1 MILHARGAK
10 WRGFALLLFFVQ
22 LVANFAWSP
31 LFFGRHQVT
40 SALYLIIFMLM
51 VTVATAFAFA
61 PIRKAAAWLLVPYM
75 AWLGFATVLTFQI
88 DQRNPDAETLVPH
101 AASTQIG
108 GRQGASPDDGLWKR
122 QRKTRQSA
130 TFAKLVKGI

>member
-10 WRGFALLLFFVQ
+10 GRGFALLLFSVQ
-22 LVANFAWSP
+22 LAANFAWSP

-40 SALYLIIFMLM
+40 SALFLIIFMLM

-88 DQRNPDAETLVPH
+88 DQRKD
-101 AASTQIG
+101 
-108 GRQGASPDDGLWKR
+108 RKR
-122 QRKTRQSA
+122 VVEGK
-130 TFAKLVKGI
+130 